1 MGAPCTPEAALFKK
15 KNIRQQ
21 VALRNATAVAAALSK
36 YDADSDGAM
45 DQSEQSKLRGALNFK
60 R

>member
-1 MGAPCTPEAALFKK
+1 
-15 KNIRQQ
+15 

-36 YDADSDGAM
+36 YDADCDGAM

>member
-1 MGAPCTPEAALFKK
+1 VRPVPLKRLFFKK